1 MAPTQVRGPVC
12 SCVPLTFPCRAG
24 SQSWLVYRTLGQDRS
39 HPRPNPELWVICQ
52 DKVALGQGGLPRM
65 GCPHRGGN
73 PHSSL
78 VPQRIPCLESRPH
91 QSTQNFVCGWRRGRD
106 SSRKSSLPGGRPQ
119 APAQGSGG
127 FLEISFQYRKASTP
141 ALPSPQC
148 GERQRPSTAH
158 PSLGGRESEGVGTG

>member
-91 QSTQNFVCGWRRGRD
+91 QSTQNFVCGWRRGWD
-106 SSRKSSLPGGRPQ
+106 SSRKSSLPGGRPRHLLRGQ
-119 APAQGSGG
+119 GDSWRSVSSTEKPPPQPSRALSVGRGSAPAQ
-127 FLEISFQYRKASTP
+127 LTP
-141 ALPSPQC
+141 P
-148 GERQRPSTAH
+148 
-158 PSLGGRESEGVGTG
+158 